1 MDDMP
6 LSKVLLSVE
15 NKLMRIFLTYLALL
29 PVLFLGSCRTTRELV
44 LDDSLL
50 QEQTVDNILE
60 GEKYRI
66 GEEDIPH
73 IRALMQNDQDDYR
86 LAGLMLALE
95 SGNEILYPD
104 IVQAALNE
112 NPKISELAFGGI
124 RDMWTDFYPLVMDLL
139 RDSNPLARSSG
150 LSLLSSL
157 GGYDKIPIIIDF
169 FADVDADVR
178 NQASLSV
185 WEIGDRENSLLRKAL
200 LSANELVVATAYRTL
215 GYFSSMEDIKV
226 LIDGLSSNTARIR
239 REAQLAVLKLGEDAL
254 PELHASAGDP
264 RAAYYVRL
272 SALDVIGG
280 LRSTMSLS
288 FLMGLLDDEDDR
300 IAAKAQ
306 AVLGT
311 YGPEAVP
318 ALAEFYADSAEENR
332 ISALHLMGEIGA
344 SSALP
349 FLADAL
355 NDQSE
360 SVRQVA
366 IASLNLYGREAWEA
380 VRNQISGD
388 NSIGVDT
395 ALSYLMN
402 RSDPWLVDWDDG
414 SVNTDALYLMITGRS
429 RGEIELFLKNITV
442 ARLKEETILSL
453 KDVWD
458 IGPDFTELESLSMQ
472 SADKYLYNWR
482 QRELLLAASR
492 QTLENSFDALHDYF
506 DSESQ
511 LDLLRSKELREESR
525 ILEDRAR
532 EHERVISS
540 MTEGERIGGKERQG
554 KYEELRDFL
563 VRTWEF
569 AVPQM
574 RALAAQIY
582 EGRDLDVKALI
593 QEVNLPDFG
602 SDGN

>member
-1 MDDMP
+1 MCSP
-6 LSKVLLSVE
+6 FE
-15 NKLMRIFLTYLALL
+15 NGNMRIFLPYLAFL
-29 PVLFLGSCRTTRELV
+29 PVLFLGSCRTAKDLV
-44 LDDSLL
+44 LDEPLL
-50 QEQTVDNILE
+50 QDQTVGKVLK

-66 GEEDIPH
+66 EEEDIPH
-73 IRALMQNDQDDYR
+73 IRALMKNAQDDYR

-95 SGNEILYPD
+95 SGDEALYAD
-104 IVQAALNE
+104 IVQAALDE
-112 NPKISELAFGGI
+112 NPEIARLALGRI
-124 RDMWTDFYPLVMDLL
+124 RDMWTDFYPLVMGLL
-139 RDSNPLARSSG
+139 SDPNPPVRSSG

-157 GGYDKIPIIIDF
+157 GGDDKISIIIDF

-185 WEIGDRENSLLRKAL
+185 WQIGDRENALLRKAL

-215 GYFSSMEDIKV
+215 GYFANIDDIEILVDGFSS
-226 LIDGLSSNTARIR
+226 GTARIR
-239 REAQLAVLKLGEDAL
+239 REAQLAALKFGEDAL
-254 PELHASAGDP
+254 PEIHALAGDS

-280 LRSTMSLS
+280 LRSTVSLP
-288 FLMGLLDDEDDR
+288 FLMGLLDDGDDR
-300 IAAKAQ
+300 IAAKAR
-306 AVLGT
+306 AVLGA
-311 YGPEAVP
+311 YGSEAVP
-318 ALAEFYADSAEENR
+318 ALAGFYEDSAEENR
-332 ISALHLMGEIGA
+332 ISALHLMGEIGT
-344 SSALP
+344 SSTLP
-349 FLADAL
+349 FLASAL

-366 IASLNLYGREAWEA
+366 AASLRLYGREAWPA
-380 VRNQISGD
+380 VRNQLSGD
-388 NSIGVDT
+388 NPIGVGA
-395 ALSYLMN
+395 ALDYLMN
-402 RSDPWLVDWDDG
+402 QSDSWLVDGNEG
-414 SVNTDALYLMITGRS
+414 SVNTDALYLMLTGKS
-429 RGEIELFLKNITV
+429 RREVEFFLKNIGV

-458 IGPDFTELESLSMQ
+458 VGPSFTELESLSMR

-492 QTLENSFDALHDYF
+492 QALGDSFDALHDYF

-511 LDLLRSKELREESR
+511 LDLLRSRELREESR
-525 ILEDRAR
+525 NLEDRAR

-540 MTEGERIGGKERQG
+540 MTEEERIDGEERQG
-554 KYEELRDFL
+554 KYEELRAFL

-574 RALAAQIY
+574 HALAARIY
-582 EGRDLDVKALI
+582 EGRGLDAKALA
-593 QEVNLPDFG
+593 QEVSLPDFG